1 MRTRKDDLSGAVVRQ
16 WPARMRVVSQR
27 EFFRTPALVN
37 SLRPGEVLAVL
48 KDGEPSFLALKPG
61 PRPQHSTQDLI
72 RLAQA
77 QNS

>member
-1 MRTRKDDLSGAVVRQ
+1 MK
-16 WPARMRVVSQR
+16 VVSQR

-37 SLRPGEVLAVL
+37 SLQPGEGLAVL
-48 KDGEPSFLALKPG
+48 KDGETSFLAMKPG

-77 QNS
+77 VPGKRRTFDGVAILKDLR